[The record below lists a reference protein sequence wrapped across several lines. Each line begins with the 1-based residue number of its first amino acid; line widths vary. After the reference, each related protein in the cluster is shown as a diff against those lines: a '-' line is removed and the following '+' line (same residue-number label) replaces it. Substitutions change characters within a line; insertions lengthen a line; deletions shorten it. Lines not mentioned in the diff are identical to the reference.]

1 MSEQTTVHLRWTV
14 PCSLAHT
21 ADTHGTWN
29 ELQSD
34 LPRCMRAQ
42 GLAYLRV
49 TRLVKGL
56 LRCLE
61 SSARSALAILHRF
74 EAAAARPARKCFR
87 SIDETAA
94 TSTARR

>member
-1 MSEQTTVHLRWTV
+1 MSAQTTVHLRWTV

-56 LRCLE
+56 LRCPE
-61 SSARSALAILHRF
+61 SSARSALAIHSPSVRGGGSSAGSEVLQVNR
-74 EAAAARPARKCFR
+74 
-87 SIDETAA
+87 
-94 TSTARR
+94 